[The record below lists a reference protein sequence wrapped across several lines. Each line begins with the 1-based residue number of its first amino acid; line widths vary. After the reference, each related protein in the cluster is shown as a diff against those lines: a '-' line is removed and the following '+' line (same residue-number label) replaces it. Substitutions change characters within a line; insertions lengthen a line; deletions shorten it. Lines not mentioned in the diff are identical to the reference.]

1 MNLKNLS
8 SDIFVCQTKVETVV
22 CAGDYCKCT
31 HACAQ
36 YGREAAMLV
45 LQICRLN
52 KVKRKFEQ
60 THISRAIHS
69 ITTTLSKLKEL
80 HYSNG
85 LSDIFILDMEL
96 H

>member
-1 MNLKNLS
+1 
-8 SDIFVCQTKVETVV
+8 
-22 CAGDYCKCT
+22 
-31 HACAQ
+31 
-36 YGREAAMLV
+36 MLV
-45 LQICRLN
+45 PQILRLN
-52 KVKRKFEQ
+52 KVRQKFEQ

-69 ITTTLSKLKEL
+69 IKATLSKLKEL